1 MTIPGTTSCSL
12 GAPASSRLRAN
23 PVLSA
28 LMLLALPALG
38 AALEVSLAD
47 FKPRADGV
55 SDDTTA
61 FHECFT
67 AVAKAGGG
75 TVTIPPGDYA
85 LPGTKPIPL
94 CSRLTVLANG
104 ARFHLPDKLGDK
116 ARAVLFSGTDVQDLR
131 WRGGRFLG
139 RCFDWQRAE
148 NTWEPNANTRAILV
162 TTSPGGT
169 TADLDFREITSDGLA
184 GAVITVLGALKHGER
199 DVHTYARNVTVADCT
214 LERSGKFMWDYGLL
228 WQITVW
234 PEDYAAHER
243 AMAAKHFR
251 NDLVSVVRFAD
262 GDDAVQVDP
271 AVKPPGISRDG
282 SPSQAVC
289 FFGDA
294 LPANVVRGKQYFV
307 VVSEPGRIRIAE
319 RPGGEP
325 LRFNGAGGAQTRMIR
340 DLFSAFL
347 ALYAPSGS
355 GPGKGAV
362 DLVGCRNV
370 QVHGCRLSALGDTM
384 HIQRCDGIVFSGN
397 HITGSRMGAFF
408 LAEYCRN
415 AVITGNLVE
424 GTNGSRVMSIEK
436 SCTDVTVIGN
446 TFRGGGRGS
455 WINQPVNLVMQGNIF
470 VDNTTKGEADPRRGR
485 RTYLTGEYERWPELY
500 FTTYEKGAT
509 YGPVILKDNL
519 FTTGPEAKV
528 AMRFEN
534 GGRQIRMDGNVVCGV
549 TGVVLVEGD
558 AQVSLGDNPGTTRE
572 DNPAKR

>member
-1 MTIPGTTSCSL
+1 M
-12 GAPASSRLRAN
+12 RA
-23 PVLSA
+23 VGIL
-28 LMLLALPALG
+28 LLLAAGTAVCALD
-38 AALEVSLAD
+38 VSLAD
-47 FKPRADGV
+47 FQPRADGV

-61 FHECFT
+61 FQNCFA
-67 AVAKAGGG
+67 AVAEAGGG

-85 LPGTKPIPL
+85 LTGAKPIPL
-94 CSRLTVLANG
+94 CSRLTVLAHG
-104 ARFHLPDKLGDK
+104 ARFHLPEKLGDK
-116 ARAVLFSGTDVQDLR
+116 ARVVLFSGTDVQGLR

-169 TADLDFREITSDGLA
+169 TAGLDFREITSDGLA
-184 GAVITVLGALKHGER
+184 GAVVTVLGALKDGER
-199 DVHTYARNVTVADCT
+199 DVHTFARNVTVADCT

-234 PEDYAAHER
+234 PEDYDERER

-251 NDLVSVVRFAD
+251 NDLISAVRFAD
-262 GDDAVQVDP
+262 SDNAVQLDP
-271 AVKPPGISRDG
+271 AAKPPAVSRNG
-282 SPSQAVC
+282 GPAQAVC

-307 VVSEPGRIRIAE
+307 VASEPGCIRIAE

-325 LRFNGAGGAQTRMIR
+325 LRFSGTGGAQARMVR
-340 DLFSAFL
+340 DLFSAFHL
-347 ALYAPSGS
+347 LYAPTGS

-384 HIQRCDGIVFSGN
+384 HIQRCEGIVFGGN

-415 AVITGNLVE
+415 AVITGNIVE

-455 WINQPVNLVMQGNIF
+455 WINQPVNLVMQGNLF
-470 VDNTTKGEADPRRGR
+470 VNNTTKGEADPRRGR
-485 RTYLTGEYERWPELY
+485 RTYLTGDYERWPELY
-500 FTTYEKGAT
+500 FTTYESGAT
-509 YGPVILKDNL
+509 YGPVILTDNL
-519 FTTGPEAKV
+519 VTTGPEARAAV
-528 AMRFEN
+528 RFES
-534 GGRQIRMDGNVVCGV
+534 GGRLIRVEGNIVRGA
-549 TGVVLVEGD
+549 TGAVLVEGD
-558 AQVSLGDNPGTTRE
+558 AQVVFGDNPGTTRE
-572 DNPAKR
+572 DVPAKP

>member
-1 MTIPGTTSCSL
+1 MINTAHTSISQHL
-12 GAPASSRLRAN
+12 LR
-23 PVLSA
+23 VLMVV
-28 LMLLALPALG
+28 LMAHVTA
-38 AALEVSLAD
+38 AALDVSLAD

-55 SDDTTA
+55 SDDTAA
-61 FHECFT
+61 FHACFA

-75 TVTIPPGDYA
+75 TVIIPPGEYA
-85 LPGTKPIPL
+85 LPGAKPIPL
-94 CSRLTVLANG
+94 CSRLSVLADG
-104 ARFHLPDKLGDK
+104 ARFHLPEQLGDK
-116 ARAVLFSGTDVQDLR
+116 ARVVLFSGADVQELR

-148 NTWEPNANTRAILV
+148 NSWAPNANTRAILV
-162 TTSPGGT
+162 TTTPGGVT
-169 TADLDFREITSDGLA
+169 SDLDFRGITSDGLA
-184 GAVITVLGALKHGER
+184 GAVVTVLGALKDGER

-234 PEDYAAHER
+234 PEDYAEHER
-243 AMAAKHFR
+243 AMAAQHFR
-251 NDLVSVVRFAD
+251 NDLISAVRFTD
-262 GDDAVQVDP
+262 GDDVVQLDP
-271 AVKPPGISRDG
+271 AVKPPAVSSDG
-282 SPSQAVC
+282 GPRQAVC
-289 FFGDA
+289 FFGDV
-294 LPANVVRGKQYFV
+294 LPANIVRGKQYFV
-307 VVSEPGRIRIAE
+307 VASEPGRIRIAE
-319 RPGGEP
+319 RPNGEP
-325 LRFNGAGGAQTRMIR
+325 LRFSGSGGAQTRMIR
-340 DLFSAFL
+340 DLFSAFQ

-384 HIQRCDGIVFSGN
+384 HIQRCDGVIFHGN

-470 VDNTTKGEADPRRGR
+470 VNNTTKGEADPRRGR
-485 RTYLTGEYERWPELY
+485 RTYLTGEYERWPEIY
-500 FTTYEKGAT
+500 VTTYQAGGT

-519 FTTGPEAKV
+519 ITTGAEAKAAV
-528 AMRFEN
+528 RFEA
-534 GGRQIRMDGNVVCGV
+534 GGRQIRMDGNVVRGA
-549 TGVVLVEGD
+549 TGTVLVEGD
-558 AQVSLGDNPGTTRE
+558 AQVSFGENPGTE
-572 DNPAKR
+572 AAK